1 MPTIWTD
8 IIAAAKSR
16 GINPFTT
23 PFKPIELGLRSSD
36 YGSFSDFC
44 DSTTTTSGKWNHH
57 IVLKVVEFTKSGRP
71 LRYVLLPVKG

>member
-8 IIAAAKSR
+8 IIVAAKSR

-23 PFKPIELGLRSSD
+23 PFKPVELGLRSSD

-44 DSTTTTSGKWNHH
+44 SSKTTASGKWNQHV
-57 IVLKVVEFTKSGRP
+57 VLKAVEFDKSGRP
-71 LRYVLLPVKG
+71 LRYVLLPSKC

>member
-23 PFKPIELGLRSSD
+23 PFKPAELGLRSSD

-44 DSTTTTSGKWNHH
+44 NSTTTTSGKWNQHV
-57 IVLKVVEFTKSGRP
+57 VLKAVEFNQSGRP
-71 LRYVLLPVKG
+71 LRYVLLRAKH